1 MWYIL
6 NHLKPNPNSDFEQL
20 RTIGI
25 RIFWLKPNFD
35 LKCLPRQDER
45 KYPILSTKNAFG
57 WQVYENWWQ
66 TFSNC
71 LDNWVL
77 GVSLSKSPFFLTY
90 LLILKILSVLLKN
103 SKGVIYV
110 GVISLIRDSFF
121 KMITHQPLLY
131 PFRLYVSVSEN
142 ELRNEKQR
150 NINSKDNLEVTYL
163 NERFSLAKNSSR
175 LICWK
180 NC

>member
-1 MWYIL
+1 MYWWQNCIF
-6 NHLKPNPNSDFEQL
+6 NGRGTSWITWS
-20 RTIGI
+20 RI
-25 RIFWLKPNFD
+25 RILTLSNWGRSGFEFFD
-35 LKCLPRQDER
+35 WSRISIWNVSQGRTKGNTQFCLQN
-45 KYPILSTKNAFG
+45 TFG

-131 PFRLYVSVSEN
+131 PFRLC
-142 ELRNEKQR
+142 
-150 NINSKDNLEVTYL
+150 
-163 NERFSLAKNSSR
+163 F
-175 LICWK
+175 WK
-180 NC
+180 WTMEWKTEEYKFKR